1 MIKTIAKWLL
11 YAAALLAVAW
21 LYPGIAI
28 SSYGAALIAAA
39 VIGLLNCTI
48 RPILRILTLPITI
61 LTLGLFTFVLN
72 AGMFWIASRI
82 LDSFHI
88 TTFFWAAIIGSLL
101 YSIFLVIADWLLEMV
116 FGSKKENTA

>member
-1 MIKTIAKWLL
+1 MIKTLAKWLL
-11 YAAALLAVAW
+11 YAAALLGVAW

-28 SSYGAALIAAA
+28 SSFGAALAAA
-39 VIGLLNCTI
+39 ALIGLLNCTI

-61 LTLGLFTFVLN
+61 LTLGLFTFILN

-82 LDSFHI
+82 LGGFHI

-101 YSIFLVIADWLLEMV
+101 YSIFLVVADWILETV
-116 FGSKKENTA
+116 FSSSGS

>member
-1 MIKTIAKWLL
+1 MIRTLAKWLL
-11 YAAALLAVAW
+11 YAAALFAVAF
-21 LYPGIAI
+21 LYPGVAI
-28 SSYGAALIAAA
+28 SSYGAALAAAA

-82 LDSFHI
+82 LGGFHI

-101 YSIFLVIADWLLEMV
+101 YSILLVAADWVLEAV
-116 FGSKKENTA
+116 LGEKKS

>member
-11 YAAALLAVAW
+11 YAAALMVVAHF
-21 LYPGIAI
+21 YPGIAI
-28 SSYGAALIAAA
+28 ANFTTAIIAAV

-48 RPILRILTLPITI
+48 RPILGILALPITI

-72 AGMFWIASRI
+72 AAMFWLASKF
-82 LDSFHI
+82 LGGFHI

-101 YSIFLVIADWLLEMV
+101 YSVLLVVADWVLEAV
-116 FGSKKENTA
+116 FGGKKE